1 MLVCTAIYEAGR
13 PFLGAWCDSIN
24 EAARR
29 YDAPVSILLLID
41 GMSDARHCCA
51 AISAQIP
58 VQFIEAAP
66 KASIAAVRR
75 AMFAAARITEC
86 DAFVFV
92 DMDDV
97 AEPDCLTLHRDALAG
112 ADASYGDVRI
122 IAADGREIAASFFAG
137 CDVPAS
143 VDSPEPLRRRN
154 FMGLSNTAVR
164 RAGVPTAAYD
174 VPDDVL
180 AVDWWFYSKFLMAGR
195 RANRTRTAVSGYRR
209 HGSNL
214 IGSGQATEAVD
225 LARRCDVV
233 AAHCRHFAQDAVL
246 REFGHRAELLAI
258 EVRADSR
265 AAARQLSRQTNQ
277 PFVWHEDIWRLTS
290 EESVHQ

>member
-29 YDAPVSILLLID
+29 YDAPVSVLLLID
-41 GMSDARHCCA
+41 GMSDARRSCA

-58 VQFIEAAP
+58 VQFVEASP
-66 KASIAAVRR
+66 MASVAAVRR

-97 AEPDCLTLHRDALAG
+97 AEPDCFSLHRDALAG

-122 IAADGREIAASFFAG
+122 IAADGREIAASYFAG
-137 CDVPAS
+137 CTVPAS
-143 VDSPEPLRRRN
+143 MDSPEPLRHRN

-164 RAGVPTAAYD
+164 RAGVPSAVYD
-174 VPDDVL
+174 VPSDVL

-195 RANRTRTAVSGYRR
+195 RAKRTRAAVSGYRR
-209 HGSNL
+209 YGGNL
-214 IGSGQATEAVD
+214 IGSGRATGAAE

-233 AAHCRHFAQDAVL
+233 VAHCRQFAEDPVL
-246 REFGHRAELLAI
+246 REFGHRAELLAT

-265 AAARQLSRQTNQ
+265 AAARHLSRQTDQ